1 MAENINNVRHEE
13 IMGVKKMPARTTFEY
28 ESHLIIYLI
37 SSIVIHSFFFQCNF
51 SKQMEMFSNFSCF
64 PRKTDL
70 PNFFVWGRGGGGG
83 GRKGAAP
90 PPPLF
95 EATGRKNRQIQVA
108 CVFSSGEG
116 G

>member
-51 SKQMEMFSNFSCF
+51 SKQMGMF
-64 PRKTDL
+64 
-70 PNFFVWGRGGGGG
+70 
-83 GRKGAAP
+83 
-90 PPPLF
+90 
-95 EATGRKNRQIQVA
+95 
-108 CVFSSGEG
+108 
-116 G
+116 